1 MAKRAPFSNTKAV
14 LGCSIFAFFLIAILG
29 IILSFFTD
37 NTELASL
44 IRIRCF
50 LGIGIGIVIIVAWKI
65 VSGYIE

>member
-14 LGCSIFAFFLIAILG
+14 LGCSIIAFFLIAILG
-29 IILSFFTD
+29 IIISFFTE
-37 NTELASL
+37 NMELASL

-50 LGIGIGIVIIVAWKI
+50 LSIGILIVIIVAWKI

>member
-1 MAKRAPFSNTKAV
+1 MAKRAPFSDTKAL
-14 LGCSIFAFFLIAILG
+14 LGCSIIAFFLIAILG

-37 NTELASL
+37 KTELASL

>member
-1 MAKRAPFSNTKAV
+1 MAKRAPFSDTKAL
-14 LGCSIFAFFLIAILG
+14 LGCSIIAFFLIAILG
-29 IILSFFTD
+29 IILSFFT
-37 NTELASL
+37 NNMELASL

>member
-1 MAKRAPFSNTKAV
+1 MAKRPPFSDTKAV
-14 LGCSIFAFFLIAILG
+14 LGCSIFAFFIIAILG

-37 NTELASL
+37 NMELASL

-65 VSGYIE
+65 VSGYLE

>member
-14 LGCSIFAFFLIAILG
+14 LGCSIMAFFLIAILG

-37 NTELASL
+37 NLELASL

-50 LGIGIGIVIIVAWKI
+50 LGIGIGIVIIAAWKI

>member
-1 MAKRAPFSNTKAV
+1 MSKRAPFSNTKAV
-14 LGCSIFAFFLIAILG
+14 LGCSIIAFFLIAILG

-37 NTELASL
+37 NMELASL
-44 IRIRCF
+44 IRSRCF

>member
-1 MAKRAPFSNTKAV
+1 MAKRAPFNNTKAV
-14 LGCSIFAFFLIAILG
+14 LGCSIIAFFLIAILG

-44 IRIRCF
+44 IRSRCF

>member
-14 LGCSIFAFFLIAILG
+14 LGCSIIAFFLIAILG

>member
-1 MAKRAPFSNTKAV
+1 MRKKTPFSNTKAV
-14 LGCSIFAFFLIAILG
+14 LGCSMIAFFLIAILG
-29 IILSFFTD
+29 IILSFFT
-37 NTELASL
+37 NNMELASL

>member
-1 MAKRAPFSNTKAV
+1 MRKKAPFSNTKAV
-14 LGCSIFAFFLIAILG
+14 LGCSMIAFFLIAILG

-37 NTELASL
+37 NMELASL